1 MNNTNLNTALT
12 DLVAAIRGI
21 TLGSVEQVVIQDAGI
36 SLIESWNDHNSD
48 DEIDEASELE
58 NWDKLCKNL

>member
-48 DEIDEASELE
+48 DKIDEASELE
-58 NWDKLCKNL
+58 NWLKRI